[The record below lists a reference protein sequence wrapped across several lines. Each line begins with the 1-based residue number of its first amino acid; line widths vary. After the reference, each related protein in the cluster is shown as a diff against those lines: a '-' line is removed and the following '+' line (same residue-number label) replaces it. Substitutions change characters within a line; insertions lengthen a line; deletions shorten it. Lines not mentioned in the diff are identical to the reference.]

1 MKKLFTDRT
10 PASRCCR
17 QQDKPADPSSPP
29 PDNSLDS
36 QVIQVTIVMIQ
47 RKLFPRHE
55 RILLT
60 KLSVYYN
67 LLIPS
72 SNGDSTCAED
82 GGALQVG
89 RGEGSS
95 YWSRLGHHQ
104 LLCGS
109 YGGQSCQGLSV
120 HSLTLK
126 YLLLIL
132 SLVNITYIVQVIENA
147 EGARTTPSVVAFG
160 ADGEKLVGM
169 PAKRQVSLPS
179 STCLLMPRDKNIH
192 LQLLFP
198 F

>member
-1 MKKLFTDRT
+1 MNSGSFHIKKLFTDRT

-132 SLVNITYIVQVIENA
+132 SLRKYY
-147 EGARTTPSVVAFG
+147 
-160 ADGEKLVGM
+160 
-169 PAKRQVSLPS
+169 
-179 STCLLMPRDKNIH
+179 LLILCRLLKMPRVLVLPLPLLHLALMEKNLSECLQRDK
-192 LQLLFP
+192 
-198 F
+198 

>member
-1 MKKLFTDRT
+1 MNSGSFHIKKLFTDRT

-60 KLSVYYN
+60 NLSVYYS

-72 SNGDSTCAED
+72 SNGDSTCTED

-89 RGEGSS
+89 RGEGGS

-104 LLCGS
+104 LLCGR

-132 SLVNITYIVQVIENA
+132 SLRKYYLYCA
-147 EGARTTPSVVAFG
+147 GY
-160 ADGEKLVGM
+160 
-169 PAKRQVSLPS
+169 
-179 STCLLMPRDKNIH
+179 
-192 LQLLFP
+192 
-198 F
+198 